1 MNKYEP
7 IVLEEDM
14 DYILT
19 NSAWLEIKGFAIRI
33 HSTDEGVAVD
43 IYKNKCEDN
52 GAIASAYAFDSEVK
66 DESN

>member
-1 MNKYEP
+1 MHKP
-7 IVLEEDM
+7 IVLEQDG

-19 NSAWLEIKGFAIRI
+19 NSAWLEIKDFAICI
-33 HSTDEGVAVD
+33 HSTDEGVVVD